1 MSTTNSKENTPER
14 NTGAD
19 CPICK
24 NYRYS
29 INDFCCK
36 CGKRLNDTRVLVNR
50 YAPSWHDLICKIGHG
65 RTKENAPDW
74 NEGVDCTFCQNYR
87 DIGENFCGIC
97 GKKLTEPTMPMNY
110 DLPKWG
116 TLGYGSGHSFSL
128 TSHQH
133 PHNGHDFGYSCGHN
147 FGITIHHHSH
157 NGHVPMSTEEMR
169 QELIGTPMD
178 QRDEEFSQGK
188 QADIPNAGE
197 CSSEQDI
204 PHKDLECFS
213 RTNTNAPV
221 CALDPD
227 RTSNHLD
234 NSKMPPKEPNP
245 L

>member
-1 MSTTNSKENTPER
+1 MSTTKKSAPER

-36 CGKRLNDTRVLVNR
+36 CGKRLKDTRVLVNR
-50 YAPSWHDLICKIGHG
+50 YAPSWHDLVCKSGHG

-74 NEGVDCTFCQNYR
+74 NTGVDCTFCQNYR

-97 GKKLTEPTMPMNY
+97 GKKLTEPTAPMDY
-110 DLPKWG
+110 
-116 TLGYGSGHSFSL
+116 
-128 TSHQH
+128 
-133 PHNGHDFGYSCGHN
+133 DFGPSFGHN

-178 QRDEEFSQGK
+178 
-188 QADIPNAGE
+188 
-197 CSSEQDI
+197 I

-227 RTSNHLD
+227 QTSSHPD
-234 NSKMPPKEPNP
+234 HSKTPPKEPNP

>member
-1 MSTTNSKENTPER
+1 MSTTKKSAPER

-36 CGKRLNDTRVLVNR
+36 CGKRLKDTRVLVNR
-50 YAPSWHDLICKIGHG
+50 YAPSWHDLVCKSGHG

-116 TLGYGSGHSFSL
+116 ALGCGSGHSFSL

-133 PHNGHDFGYSCGHN
+133 PHNGHDFGYSCGHS
-147 FGITIHHHSH
+147 FSITIPHHSH

-213 RTNTNAPV
+213 QTNTNAPV

>member
-1 MSTTNSKENTPER
+1 MSTTTLKKSAPER

-19 CPICK
+19 CPVCK

-74 NEGVDCTFCQNYR
+74 NTGVDCTLCQNYR

-97 GKKLTEPTMPMNY
+97 GKKLTEPTAPMDY
-110 DLPKWG
+110 
-116 TLGYGSGHSFSL
+116 
-128 TSHQH
+128 
-133 PHNGHDFGYSCGHN
+133 DFGPSFGHN

-178 QRDEEFSQGK
+178 QRDEE
-188 QADIPNAGE
+188 
-197 CSSEQDI
+197 
-204 PHKDLECFS
+204 
-213 RTNTNAPV
+213 
-221 CALDPD
+221 
-227 RTSNHLD
+227 
-234 NSKMPPKEPNP
+234 
-245 L
+245 

>member
-1 MSTTNSKENTPER
+1 MSDTTLKKSAPER

-19 CPICK
+19 CPVCK

-29 INDFCCK
+29 INDFCCN
-36 CGKRLNDTRVLVNR
+36 CGKRLKDTRVLVNR

-74 NEGVDCTFCQNYR
+74 NTGVDCTLCQNYR

-97 GKKLTEPTMPMNY
+97 GKKLTEPTAPMDY
-110 DLPKWG
+110 
-116 TLGYGSGHSFSL
+116 
-128 TSHQH
+128 
-133 PHNGHDFGYSCGHN
+133 DFGPSFGHN

-227 RTSNHLD
+227 QTSSHPD
-234 NSKMPPKEPNP
+234 HSKTPPKEPNP